1 MSLYVTVKEREILQ
15 VTTGV
20 SEYEARVGVLGDM
33 IMQDQLHGIH
43 QDGLECKKYE
53 HMSQS
58 QEN

>member
-1 MSLYVTVKEREILQ
+1 MKEREILQ

-33 IMQDQLHGIH
+33 IMQDHLHGTH
-43 QDGLECKKYE
+43 EDGLECKKYE
-53 HMSQS
+53 HMLQS

>member
-1 MSLYVTVKEREILQ
+1 MKEREILQ

-33 IMQDQLHGIH
+33 IMQDQLHGTH

-53 HMSQS
+53 HMLQS